1 MTSVPV
7 VFCSLLLSTTIP
19 LIAAVITIASLA
31 TALNYVSGNQEK
43 QIDNRCKLFTNKS
56 TGSWFQLLDNRS
68 EVQKIN
74 EHCVTDAQLKQSSKI

>member
-31 TALNYVSGNQEK
+31 TALNYVSGNQ
-43 QIDNRCKLFTNKS
+43 DNRCKLFTNKS